1 MLSSL
6 RETLVELKA
15 LSDKEQMVR
24 ADVEQV
30 AHLTGQVLD
39 LI

>member
-1 MLSSL
+1 MYIH
-6 RETLVELKA
+6 LVILV
-15 LSDKEQMVR
+15 SDKEQMVR